1 MAMQTREAIIRAR
14 VPAQLKTET
23 DEIFEAL
30 GITSSEAIRIF
41 LGQVRL
47 TRGLP
52 FPLRLP
58 PDRHD
63 ATDLLLSREQRQ
75 RVLDASYDD

>member
-1 MAMQTREAIIRAR
+1 MNTREATIRAR
-14 VPAQLKTET
+14 VPSQLKTET
-23 DEIFEAL
+23 DQIFEAL
-30 GITSSEAIRIF
+30 GITPSEAIRIF

-58 PDRHD
+58 PDAHD
-63 ATDLLLSREQRQ
+63 NTDLLLSREQRQ
-75 RVLDASYDD
+75 KALDASDDD

>member
-1 MAMQTREAIIRAR
+1 METREATIRAR
-14 VPAQLKTET
+14 VPAQLKAET

-30 GITSSEAIRIF
+30 GMTSSEAIRIF

-52 FPLRLP
+52 FPLKLP
-58 PDRHD
+58 PQPVDN
-63 ATDLLLSREQRQ
+63 TDLLLTAKQRQ
-75 RVLDASYDD
+75 AVLDASYDD

>member
-1 MAMQTREAIIRAR
+1 MAMQTREATIRAR

-75 RVLDASYDD
+75 KALDASYDD

>member
-1 MAMQTREAIIRAR
+1 MQTRESTIRAR
-14 VPAQLKTET
+14 VPTELKTET

-58 PDRHD
+58 PNTLDS
-63 ATDLLLSREQRQ
+63 TDLLLSREQRQ
-75 RVLDASYDD
+75 RALDASYDD